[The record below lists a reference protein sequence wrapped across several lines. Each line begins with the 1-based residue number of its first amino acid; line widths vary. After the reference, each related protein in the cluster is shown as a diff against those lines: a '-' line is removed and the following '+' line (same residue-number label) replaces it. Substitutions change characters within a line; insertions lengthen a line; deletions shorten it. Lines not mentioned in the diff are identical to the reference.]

1 MKTIFSLLAIGAVV
15 LTGCGNNNSSSQTA
29 PTASSTPA
37 TPPASAT
44 PSSVNYLETLAGAE
58 KSAMNTIDVTSLNK
72 ALDQFNVQEG
82 RFPKDLSELVPG
94 YLPHVPVPPLGYKL
108 DYNPTSGVVKV
119 VKTQP

>member
-94 YLPHVPVPPLGYKL
+94 YMPHVPVPPLGYKL
-108 DYNPTSGVVKV
+108 DYDATTGVVKV